1 MAKLL
6 STILLASS
14 KILRIGLPTI
24 VKQIGMSTIKRTR
37 TTILLVVILKA
48 SATNHSFSKVN
59 HQE

>member
-1 MAKLL
+1 
-6 STILLASS
+6 
-14 KILRIGLPTI
+14 
-24 VKQIGMSTIKRTR
+24 MSTIKRTR